1 MRAADAASL
10 VALNLSGNEYSQI
23 LAGSAGANVLRGGGG
38 DDYLEGRGGND
49 TLDGGTGNDV
59 LRGGTG
65 DDFYIVDAASD
76 RLLEAVGEGFD
87 TAFTSVSF
95 ALEAGSEVEALRVAD
110 AASVVALNLS
120 GNEY

>member
-1 MRAADAASL
+1 MPAPTFC
-10 VALNLSGNEYSQI
+10 
-23 LAGSAGANVLRGGGG
+23 GGGG

-65 DDFYIVDAASD
+65 DDFTSSIRRSIARSKRA
-76 RLLEAVGEGFD
+76 GEGFD

-95 ALEAGSEVEALRVAD
+95 TLEAGSEIEALRIAD
-110 AASVVALNLS
+110 PASIAALNLT
-120 GNEY
+120 GNEFGPDPFR